1 MPTLSSF
8 YGIIIRMHRELGARH
23 NVPHIHCI
31 YGEYEAVIGFD
42 GRVIE
47 GVLPEK
53 KLKLVVAWVSLH
65 EDELAAN
72 WRLLNDGDEYFKIEP
87 LR

>member
-8 YGIIIRMHRELGARH
+8 YGIIIRMHRELGERH
-23 NVPHIHCI
+23 NLPHIHCI
-31 YGEYEAVIGFD
+31 YGEHEAVVGLD
-42 GRVIE
+42 GEVIE
-47 GVLPEK
+47 GWLPTN

-72 WRLLNDGDEYFKIEP
+72 WRMLSDGDGYYKISP

>member
-1 MPTLSSF
+1 MVGLD
-8 YGIIIRMHRELGARH
+8 
-23 NVPHIHCI
+23 
-31 YGEYEAVIGFD
+31 GE
-42 GRVIE
+42 VIE
-47 GVLPEK
+47 GWLPTN

-72 WRLLNDGDEYFKIEP
+72 WRMLSDVDGYYKIDP